1 MALRI
6 LQAFTVLWWNTLL
19 TRMQNCF
26 VKKYVCAYVVKE
38 VRCANLIDKY
48 CEYNLILLLN
58 PPLSLSKVLHDDPR
72 HQPTQSEIDSSLLK
86 ILLFAYVLGRS
97 FAAED
102 SKESSLPRC
111 SSNTWTMSRS
121 SVGSACHHPGRSAQE
136 W

>member
-38 VRCANLIDKY
+38 VRRAHLIDKY
-48 CEYNLILLLN
+48 CEYNLVLLLT
-58 PPLSLSKVLHDDPR
+58 PLSLPKVLHDNPR
-72 HQPTQSEIDSSLLK
+72 YRSAQSETDYSLPK
-86 ILLFAYVLGRS
+86 ILLFVSLLGRS

-102 SKESSLPRC
+102 SKESPLPRC
-111 SSNTWTMSRS
+111 SSNTWTMSQS
-121 SVGSACHHPGRSAQE
+121 SVGAAYHRSGMSAQE

>member
-6 LQAFTVLWWNTLL
+6 LQAFTILWRNTLL

-38 VRCANLIDKY
+38 VRRAHLIDKY
-48 CEYNLILLLN
+48 CEYNLVLLLT
-58 PPLSLSKVLHDDPR
+58 PLSLPKVLHDDPR
-72 HQPTQSEIDSSLLK
+72 HRSAQSETDYSLPK
-86 ILLFAYVLGRS
+86 ILLFVSLLGRS

-111 SSNTWTMSRS
+111 SSNTWTMSQS